1 MQAAYYVG
9 DRKFEVGARKIQPP
23 GPSQV
28 RIEVAYCGVYGA
40 DLHIYMGHMYRR
52 IDVPQVIGH
61 EMSGTIA
68 EVGEGVKGWVVGDS
82 AVVRPLDACG
92 ECAACHADNGHACQ
106 NLNLS
111 VLTAPAAFRVR
122 GWCQLLPCIGY
133 R

>member
-1 MQAAYYVG
+1 MRRAFANLAKDSKLQAAYYVG

-68 EVGEGVKGWVVGDS
+68 EVGEGVKGWVIGDS
-82 AVVRPLDACG
+82 AVVRPFDACG
-92 ECAACHADNGHACQ
+92 ECRPVMRAMAMYA
-106 NLNLS
+106 
-111 VLTAPAAFRVR
+111 R
-122 GWCQLLPCIGY
+122 I
-133 R
+133 